1 MIHCAFVAAA
11 GLMQQVK
18 NRVHDEHPNV
28 ESCCT
33 SGNDACFSPFRG
45 KLHRPGPQA
54 IELVP

>member
-18 NRVHDEHPNV
+18 NRVHDEHPNF

-45 KLHRPGPQA
+45 KLHHPTTAGY
-54 IELVP
+54 